1 MMKKQ
6 SAKTARLSL
15 KTITDENTPVY
26 LLTASGF
33 ELQRVKAALE
43 DSTVPCDATIK
54 KCMENKYSKSIKA
67 YTGYD
72 DLTYDVYV
80 PYSAYEKAFD
90 TCVGIGAIKLEGE
103 EILTK
108 MLNTPRMTAK
118 RLTSSL
124 KNDGCKAYNRK
135 NCQRITA
142 FAYSCRRCVRNRC
155 NNEFY

>member
-1 MMKKQ
+1 MKYCSKC
-6 SAKTARLSL
+6 KRLHNDEETVCKNCKAQL

-90 TCVGIGAIKLEGE
+90 TCVGIDAIMNFIK
-103 EILTK
+103 
-108 MLNTPRMTAK
+108 
-118 RLTSSL
+118 
-124 KNDGCKAYNRK
+124 
-135 NCQRITA
+135 
-142 FAYSCRRCVRNRC
+142 
-155 NNEFY
+155 EFFG

>member
-1 MMKKQ
+1 MKYCSKC
-6 SAKTARLSL
+6 KRLHNDEETVCKNCRAQL

-80 PYSAYEKAFD
+80 PYSA
-90 TCVGIGAIKLEGE
+90 
-103 EILTK
+103 
-108 MLNTPRMTAK
+108 
-118 RLTSSL
+118 
-124 KNDGCKAYNRK
+124 
-135 NCQRITA
+135 
-142 FAYSCRRCVRNRC
+142 
-155 NNEFY
+155 